1 MRCLPTLLVTFVSAV
16 VAGVLAYFIA
26 DAGSAA
32 HHVLNIEGGRG
43 WLVLSC
49 IVISVVAGVIIGA
62 VAATFRRPKLGRAL
76 LTAVAIEAILAAV
89 VTAVVFFT
97 ADCAPTLHGRPLS
110 LEFEIMLPAGQ
121 PVPKEG
127 TDELD
132 VTVGGIIDQYYPTV
146 LVSGATSRDGRVVVP
161 GSVPL
166 TSHSAQREIMV
177 KLGQEEQQTFELK
190 LPGAPT
196 SRDEAWS
203 DWLTPVYE
211 SAQTPAPKEREIA
224 VRYRVQPQ

>member
-1 MRCLPTLLVTFVSAV
+1 MRCLPTLLVTFVSAL

-32 HHVLNIEGGRG
+32 HHVPNMEGGRA
-43 WLVLSC
+43 WLVLGC
-49 IVISVVAGVIIGA
+49 MVISVVAGAIVGVIA
-62 VAATFRRPKLGRAL
+62 SAFRKPKLSRAL
-76 LTAVAIEAILAAV
+76 LTAVAIEAFLALVA
-89 VTAVVFFT
+89 TAIVFLT
-97 ADCAPTLHGRPLS
+97 ADRPPTLDGRPLS

-127 TDELD
+127 TDELA

-146 LVSGATSRDGRVVVP
+146 LISKAATRDGRLVVP
-161 GSVPL
+161 GTVPL
-166 TSHSAQREIMV
+166 SSHGAQREIMV
-177 KLGQEEQQTFELK
+177 KLGEEEQQSFELK
-190 LPGAPT
+190 LPSAPT
-196 SRDEAWS
+196 AADKAWS

-211 SAQTPAPKEREIA
+211 TAQDPPPKEREVA